1 MTSSPRSRFD
11 FGGRRALF
19 LSTHKAAVYHWR
31 KGDLGSSFLFD
42 ANVQGREY
50 FARYLRESPNVPL
63 YVLVDVFE
71 EEFRFETIPH
81 VFGGDRDAIVTRK
94 KARLFR
100 DTPYFQYKV
109 QGRGTEGRRDD
120 RVLMS
125 AITNPDLLDPWLQLL
140 DDHKVPVA
148 CVTSVPLVSTMLMKL
163 LPEAGDNTLLIS
175 LHSISGLRQTFIQKG
190 QFKISR
196 LVQMPRYGTTS
207 YWPHIKEEVDKI
219 RRYLNSLRLATP
231 DDPVDICF
239 LFTGDLLEEAQRA
252 SRDPGSHVL
261 DLNEVLQRA
270 GSARRVAAPFA
281 DQLFVHQLLR
291 HRPGNDYATP
301 RNLRYAT
308 MRSVRH
314 GLVAASIAL
323 LTGGV
328 GWGGMEFVGA
338 MDLKQRSDAAVRKTQ
353 FYSARYDMARERLP
367 KTPVESRDIQLA
379 VELVDTLRQY
389 KSSPRET
396 LQLLG
401 ATLEQHPQ
409 AQLDTLEWIASTNPD
424 VALEGLGGA
433 RQAAT
438 APSPAAATPGLDLAS
453 GEPAYRLYQVTLIR
467 GRLAPF
473 DGDFRRAIETIG
485 RLADDL
491 RAAPDVREVQVLSLP
506 LDISSNANL
515 QGAAGAMQAEA
526 VFTMKVVLGVGRET

>member
-1 MTSSPRSRFD
+1 MTSSPKSRFD
-11 FGGRRALF
+11 FGARRALF
-19 LSTHKAAVYHWR
+19 LSAQKAAVYHWR

-50 FARYLRESPNVPL
+50 FARYLREAPGIPM

-71 EEFRFETIPH
+71 EEFRVETIPH
-81 VFGGDRDAIVTRK
+81 VFGGDREAIVTRK
-94 KARLFR
+94 RARLFR

-109 QGRGTEGRRDD
+109 QGREAEGRRDD

-125 AITNPDLLDPWLQLL
+125 AITNPGLVDPWLQLL

-148 CVTSVPLVSTMLMKL
+148 CVTSVPLFSTALLKL
-163 LPEAGDNTLLIS
+163 LPEAGNNTLLIS
-175 LHSISGLRQTFIQKG
+175 LHSISGLRQTFIQNG

-196 LVQMPRYGTTS
+196 LVQMPRYGTAS
-207 YWPHIKEEVDKI
+207 YWPYIREEVDKI

-231 DDPVDICF
+231 DDPVDTCF
-239 LFTGDLLEEAQRA
+239 LFTGELLEEAQRA
-252 SRDPGSHVL
+252 SRDTHSHVL
-261 DLNEVLQRA
+261 DLNDVLQRA

-291 HRPGNDYATP
+291 QRPGNAYATP

-323 LTGGV
+323 LAAGV
-328 GWGGMEFVGA
+328 GWGGLEFIEA

-389 KSSPRET
+389 KTSPREM

-401 ATLEQHPQ
+401 GTLAQHPQ
-409 AQLDTLEWIASTNPD
+409 VQLDTLEWVASTNPD
-424 VALEGLGGA
+424 VTLEGPGGGK
-433 RQAAT
+433 Q
-438 APSPAAATPGLDLAS
+438 PAAAPATPGPELAPE
-453 GEPAYRLYQVTLIR
+453 GPAYRFYQVALIR

-473 DGDFRRAIETIG
+473 DGDFRGAIGTIG
-485 RLADDL
+485 RLADAL
-491 RAAPDVREVQVLSLP
+491 RAAPDVRDVQVLSLP

-515 QGAAGAMQAEA
+515 QGTAGATQADA
-526 VFTMKVVLGVGRET
+526 VFTMKIVLGVGRET